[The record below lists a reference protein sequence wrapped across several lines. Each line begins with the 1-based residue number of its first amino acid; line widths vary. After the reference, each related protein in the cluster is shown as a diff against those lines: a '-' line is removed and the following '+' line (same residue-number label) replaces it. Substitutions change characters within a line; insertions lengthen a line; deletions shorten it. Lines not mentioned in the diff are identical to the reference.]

1 MSLEAFVRAAGG
13 VMGRARE
20 GFGAGGLACDC
31 PLAPVPPST
40 PPAGQ
45 GAAIDA
51 HQSAA
56 ATLDTDAQRLAQQD
70 IAGDTQ
76 LAAALTQSQSGRARM
91 DAVIAAAL
99 ADVEAMGLSTG
110 TPQGKR
116 ALIEAVERRLLDTKT
131 AVGEG
136 TADAGTHAAA
146 SEATAAGYRGIG
158 ADPRP
163 ASPMPAQLPMSAM
176 PMSAMPAMPMPAM
189 GGGMPGMGGGLG
201 SVMPTS
207 ALQGQRSRGGGADG
221 ETGRSGRAGGAA
233 QIDRLALSQVRFA
246 RTAFPGGQAAYRG
259 YIDDMLDR
267 QGVTDPEARERW
279 MTGFLTAARRESAYN
294 PLAINLTDSNA
305 QSSTGNAA
313 DMMPNRA
320 SRGGVQTIPST
331 FAAFHQAGTST
342 NIYDPVANLCAA
354 RNYLLYDP
362 KYRVAADGSDLGRIA
377 QFNPRSAARGY

>member
-116 ALIEAVERRLLDTKT
+116 ALIEAVERRLLDTKA

-207 ALQGQRSRGGGADG
+207 ALQGLRSLTGQGA
-221 ETGRSGRAGGAA
+221 SGRFSDAAEGASTRTVGALNRPGLASEKGLQKYTKLLNRAISEAFPEIKQIGGVRPDALKWHP
-233 QIDRLALSQVRFA
+233 QGLALDVMI
-246 RTAFPGGQAAYRG
+246 P
-259 YIDDMLDR
+259 
-267 QGVTDPEARERW
+267 
-279 MTGFLTAARRESAYN
+279 
-294 PLAINLTDSNA
+294 NA
-305 QSSTGNAA
+305 QSAA
-313 DMMPNRA
+313 GRA
-320 SRGGVQTIPST
+320 LGDRVVQ
-331 FAAFHQAGTST
+331 FL
-342 NIYDPVANLCAA
+342 VANHEKLG
-354 RNYLLYDP
+354 
-362 KYRVAADGSDLGRIA
+362 VAHMIWRQRMIQPDGSSSLMEGRGSA
-377 QFNPRSAARGY
+377 TANPFDHVHVASIGGGY